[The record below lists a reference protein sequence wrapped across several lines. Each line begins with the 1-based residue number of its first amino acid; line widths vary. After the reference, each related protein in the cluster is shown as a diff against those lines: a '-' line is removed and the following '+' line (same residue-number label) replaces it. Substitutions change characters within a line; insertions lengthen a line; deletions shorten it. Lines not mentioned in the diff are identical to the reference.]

1 MKNRMATLG
10 LISVMGLGACATA
23 PTGPVKALPP
33 EFIDAAM
40 EAAMAETIAD
50 ECGSLRYNTQVEERV
65 LTTFAVRLVA
75 AGYTER
81 DLRHGSKQLERD
93 PANYR
98 KAVKMITDRNI
109 DVSKEA
115 SWCAAGNRE
124 ISRGTSIGRF
134 LIRG

>member
-10 LISVMGLGACATA
+10 LISLMGLGACAST

-40 EAAMAETIAD
+40 EAAMAETIAE
-50 ECGSLRYNTQVEERV
+50 ECGTLRYNTKFEEQV
-65 LTTFAVRLVA
+65 LTTYAVRLVA

-81 DLRHGSKQLERD
+81 DLEHGSKQMERD
-93 PANYR
+93 PESYR

-124 ISRGTSIGRF
+124 ISRGTSIGRY